1 MRILIDIGHPAH
13 VHYFRNLAKELQLKG
28 HTVIWTVKDIV
39 VAKKLLEYYGFEY
52 ILFPKKS
59 DNIIGKILKQ
69 IYYNFKMYKLCIK
82 ENIDIA
88 LGTSV
93 SIAHVSK
100 FTNVKSIIFDDDD
113 DDVQPIVTKF
123 VNPFANYLVSPDVL
137 KGKRKMLNS
146 IFYPGYHELAY
157 LHPKYFTPDNEV
169 LKELGLNQKSI
180 YFILRFNSFNAHH
193 DIGEIGLSI
202 SQKIKLIEILKKH
215 GKIFITTE
223 KEIEPELKKYQLKI
237 NPEKIHSLIA
247 NAKMFIGDSQTMTS
261 EAAVLGVPSLRCNSF
276 AGRISY
282 INEQEIKYG
291 LTFGFHPNNFDKM
304 LDKLNKLLLT
314 NNLRAEFKRKRNLML
329 DEKINVT
336 SFWLWLIENIHT
348 KKFNLKDLNKL
359 FWLKFK

>member
-202 SQKIKLIEILKKH
+202 SQKIKLI
-215 GKIFITTE
+215 
-223 KEIEPELKKYQLKI
+223 
-237 NPEKIHSLIA
+237 N
-247 NAKMFIGDSQTMTS
+247 
-261 EAAVLGVPSLRCNSF
+261 
-276 AGRISY
+276 
-282 INEQEIKYG
+282 
-291 LTFGFHPNNFDKM
+291 
-304 LDKLNKLLLT
+304 
-314 NNLRAEFKRKRNLML
+314 
-329 DEKINVT
+329 
-336 SFWLWLIENIHT
+336 
-348 KKFNLKDLNKL
+348 
-359 FWLKFK
+359 

>member
-1 MRILIDIGHPAH
+1 
-13 VHYFRNLAKELQLKG
+13 
-28 HTVIWTVKDIV
+28 
-39 VAKKLLEYYGFEY
+39 
-52 ILFPKKS
+52 
-59 DNIIGKILKQ
+59 
-69 IYYNFKMYKLCIK
+69 MYKLCIK

-100 FTNVKSIIFDDDD
+100 FTNVKSIIFDDD

-223 KEIEPELKKYQLKI
+223 KEIEPELKYQLKI

-282 INEQEIKYG
+282 INEQEFKYG

-314 NNLRAEFKRKRNLML
+314 NNLRAEFKRK
-329 DEKINVT
+329 EI
-336 SFWLWLIENIHT
+336 
-348 KKFNLKDLNKL
+348 
-359 FWLKFK
+359 